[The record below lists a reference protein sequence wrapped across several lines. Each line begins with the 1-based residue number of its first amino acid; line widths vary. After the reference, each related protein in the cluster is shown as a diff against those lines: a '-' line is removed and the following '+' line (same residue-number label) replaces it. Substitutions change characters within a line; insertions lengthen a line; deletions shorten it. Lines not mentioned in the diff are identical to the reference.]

1 MQKRITTIVGAGAVL
16 DFDFHYS
23 NAFIP
28 STENITKAIKELTF
42 KGYDK
47 EKCDVINAV
56 YNLALRRKLSVYD
69 KYPLKKQYLSDK
81 FNLNFEE
88 LYLVKVSYTE
98 IGLLIK
104 RIKSVKF

>member
-16 DFDFHYS
+16 DFDFHYP

-47 EKCDVINAV
+47 EQCDVINVV

-69 KYPLKKQYLSDK
+69 KYPLKSNIYLISIILILR
-81 FNLNFEE
+81 N
-88 LYLVKVSYTE
+88 YT
-98 IGLLIK
+98 
-104 RIKSVKF
+104 FY